1 MRRCA
6 LLLICLL
13 LCAAAPCGAEEEMPE
28 LRIGVTVYAP
38 FFYRNADGQF
48 TGVDLELAE
57 EACAR
62 LNLRP
67 AFVVLELGKRRAA
80 LENGDVDCLWDALS
94 MNGRE
99 DEFQWAGPFLHSWR
113 VVIVRAESDI
123 QTLGDLRGKRV
134 GVQARSTTEGLF
146 MRPESAGLPQVEQIS
161 AFDTVG
167 EAFTALRKGYV
178 DAIAGYENAL
188 QIYTGDAPDEYRELD
203 MGVQS
208 EPLGVAFLPDAD
220 GELVQRLDD
229 VLDEMMRDGTTA
241 RLCERFGM
249 SINVERH
256 GGDAF

>member
-1 MRRCA
+1 MKRCV

-13 LCAAAPCGAEEEMPE
+13 LCFAAPCGAEEEMPE
-28 LRIGVTVYAP
+28 LRIGVTIYAP
-38 FFYRNADGQF
+38 FYYRDASGQF
-48 TGVDLELAE
+48 TGIDEEMAR

-67 AFVVLELGKRRAA
+67 TFIVLELGKRFSA
-80 LENGDVDCLWDALS
+80 LESGEVDCLWDALS

-134 GVQARSTTEGLF
+134 GVQAQSTTEELF
-146 MRPESAGLPQVEQIS
+146 MQPGSAGLPRVGQIS

-208 EPLGVAFLPDAD
+208 EPLGVAFLKEAD
-220 GELVQRLDD
+220 LELVERLDC
-229 VLDEMMRDGTTA
+229 VLQEMSDDGTTA
-241 RLCERFGM
+241 RIIEKFGATV
-249 SINVERH
+249 SDEFH
-256 GGDAF
+256 GGVAF